1 MEEDRNL
8 SQLIDGAGPITG
20 LVVLLVAGAMVL
32 LWLSMNRQLK
42 KVNPA
47 LPDGPEDRR
56 QQADERYTEEA
67 EERGADEQAGND
79 RGADEGRSA

>member
-1 MEEDRNL
+1 MEEERNL

-32 LWLSMNRQLK
+32 MWFSMNRQLK

-47 LPDGPEDRR
+47 LPDGPDDRR
-56 QQADERYTEEA
+56 LKADERYTEEA
-67 EERGADEQAGND
+67 EERGAEEQAGDD